1 MKKYIF
7 RISILNS
14 IIISYVIGL
23 FLVIGWTMIA
33 AISSIGEYGEF
44 KDIAVGVVAIPLWG
58 GFVGALFVYPIVL
71 AAYQLAMLILETDK
85 TMTKTGVGFDQIV
98 IWYGLILEFLYITQ
112 AKYTTGSDWYEQL
125 HNLEKHTPIYSGS
138 LPTVI
143 VIFLIGV
150 IGYFYLRFCPL
161 KKMPPLMAVF
171 SISAMYLWLIG
182 IIVFTV
188 QVYGGESM
196 AESTLDTYLLTYPI
210 CIFFIIIRTVLC
222 KVR

>member
-33 AISSIGEYGEF
+33 AISSIGEF
-44 KDIAVGVVAIPLWG
+44 SDIAAGVVAIPLWG

-71 AAYQLAMLILETDK
+71 AVYQLAMLILETDK
-85 TMTKTGVGFDQIV
+85 MMSKTGVGFDQIV

-138 LPTVI
+138 LLTVI

-150 IGYFYLRFCPL
+150 I
-161 KKMPPLMAVF
+161 
-171 SISAMYLWLIG
+171 
-182 IIVFTV
+182 
-188 QVYGGESM
+188 
-196 AESTLDTYLLTYPI
+196 
-210 CIFFIIIRTVLC
+210 FI
-222 KVR
+222 